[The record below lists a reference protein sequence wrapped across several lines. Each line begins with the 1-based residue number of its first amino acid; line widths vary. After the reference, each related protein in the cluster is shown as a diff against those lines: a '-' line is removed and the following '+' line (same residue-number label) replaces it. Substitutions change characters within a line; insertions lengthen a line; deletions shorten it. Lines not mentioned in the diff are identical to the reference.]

1 MTIKGPFH
9 RVGVIG
15 KFRDASVGPTVTALC
30 EYLRTYNRD
39 VVLDE
44 STAQLVPELKHEALS
59 LSEIGQQ
66 CDLSVVVG
74 GDGSILHTARTL
86 VDYDIP
92 LVGINSG
99 RLGFLAD
106 ISPEFM
112 LETMKE
118 ILQGQYQMEERFL
131 LEAQVIREE
140 EVITRV
146 SALND
151 VVVHKWNVARMI
163 EFETYINDMFVNRQR
178 SDGLIIATPTGSTA
192 YALSGGGPLVYPTL
206 DAMVLV
212 PICPPTLSNRPIVVD
227 GGSQI
232 EIIISPNTDHSHMTC
247 DGQIHF
253 GMQYGDRLQIKKKEQ
268 TLKLIHPMKH
278 NHFELLR
285 AKLKWG

>member
-1 MTIKGPFH
+1 MTTKGPFH

-15 KFRDASVGPTVTALC
+15 KFRDASVGPTVTTLC
-30 EYLRTYNRD
+30 EYLQTYNRE

-44 STAQLVPELKHEALS
+44 STAQLVPDLKHAALS
-59 LSEIGQQ
+59 LADIGKE
-66 CDLSVVVG
+66 CDLAVVVG

-86 VDYDIP
+86 VDFDIP

-106 ISPEFM
+106 ISADFM

-118 ILQGQYQMEERFL
+118 ILQGQYQLEERFL
-131 LEAQVIREE
+131 LQAEVIRDSET
-140 EVITRV
+140 ITSV

-178 SDGLIIATPTGSTA
+178 SDGLIVATPTGSTA

-206 DAMVLV
+206 DAIVLV
-212 PICPPTLSNRPIVVD
+212 PICPHTLSNRPIVVD

-232 EIIISPNTDHSHMTC
+232 EIVISPNTDHAHMTC

-278 NHFELLR
+278 NHFEILR